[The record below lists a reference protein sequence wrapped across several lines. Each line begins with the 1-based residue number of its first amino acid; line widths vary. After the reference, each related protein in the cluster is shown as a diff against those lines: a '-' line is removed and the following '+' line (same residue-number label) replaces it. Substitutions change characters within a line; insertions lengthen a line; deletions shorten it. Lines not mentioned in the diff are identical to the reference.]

1 MTSEEVKAWVRSGKG
16 LNRAPI
22 VNIFDE
28 LEITGAEL
36 RDVTIDMLEMME
48 LPRFFAK
55 RLIAKIEALIN
66 SPEPMKSAAIVKVES
81 TQEVVT
87 VKLNMHFNSFV
98 KKHYRRALSSK
109 STSNFIWCPYKQVHR
124 KSVAHQRK
132 SNPLT

>member
-1 MTSEEVKAWVRSGKG
+1 MTSEEVKTWVRSGKG

-36 RDVTIDMLEMME
+36 RDVTMDMLEMME

-87 VKLNMHFNSFV
+87 VKLN
-98 KKHYRRALSSK
+98 
-109 STSNFIWCPYKQVHR
+109 
-124 KSVAHQRK
+124 
-132 SNPLT
+132 